1 MIVPPGKGHHAE
13 AKRRK
18 GVLHEAHPY
27 RRFVFWISTKFIE
40 ELLKMSNDFG
50 YLVEM
55 ADRGRYAHHLED
67 ALFREVQT
75 RALSLL
81 EELHTDHYGRETFM
95 KIYAAD
101 MILTLTRFVYEAEHK
116 VLMKKDDDV
125 FRGMLQYINEDPA
138 RDLSLKALSEHFFV
152 SRSYIVHSF
161 KNSLGI
167 SIHQYIMKKRLSRC
181 RDAIMDGVSISEAS
195 RNYGFN
201 DYSNFYKAF
210 KREYGCSPSEYL
222 STYMVE

>member
-1 MIVPPGKGHHAE
+1 
-13 AKRRK
+13 
-18 GVLHEAHPY
+18 
-27 RRFVFWISTKFIE
+27 
-40 ELLKMSNDFG
+40 
-50 YLVEM
+50 
-55 ADRGRYAHHLED
+55 
-67 ALFREVQT
+67 
-75 RALSLL
+75 
-81 EELHTDHYGRETFM
+81 M
-95 KIYAAD
+95 KIYGAD

-222 STYMVE
+222 STYMVD